1 LGRDSGI
8 TRAIYNAWDT
18 PGVMGGLGKFN
29 LHIGE
34 VVQIDFKT
42 HPRRDLNGPIIPNN
56 SIVKVL
62 RELDVD
68 NYRLFVQ
75 IEF

>member
-1 LGRDSGI
+1 
-8 TRAIYNAWDT
+8 
-18 PGVMGGLGKFN
+18 
-29 LHIGE
+29 
-34 VVQIDFKT
+34 VQIDFKT
-42 HPRRDLNGPIIPNN
+42 HPRRDLNGSTIPNN

-62 RELDVD
+62 RELDFD

>member
-1 LGRDSGI
+1 MPG
-8 TRAIYNAWDT
+8 AP

-29 LHIGE
+29 LHKGE

-42 HPRRDLNGPIIPNN
+42 HPRRDLNGSTIPNN

-62 RELDVD
+62 RELDFD

>member
-1 LGRDSGI
+1 
-8 TRAIYNAWDT
+8 
-18 PGVMGGLGKFN
+18 MGGLGKFN